1 MTIAWPGREY
11 MLGNQEA
18 RSNDLSVLSGLYAD
32 TERRGSAT
40 FERSRSPLYLHKP
53 YSRTCTLSRIRH
65 T

>member
-1 MTIAWPGREY
+1 